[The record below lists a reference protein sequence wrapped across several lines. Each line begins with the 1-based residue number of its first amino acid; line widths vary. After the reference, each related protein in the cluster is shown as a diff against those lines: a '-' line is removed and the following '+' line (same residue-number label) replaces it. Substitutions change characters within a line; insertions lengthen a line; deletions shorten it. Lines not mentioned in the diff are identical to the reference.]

1 MKYLLFVYPCDTEWD
16 SKNDNLHV
24 AGELSTIIKS
34 DEIKYIFGET
44 HSIFHFESEMNQAE
58 LSIYV
63 DLIMEETPTFMYVLC
78 QTSKTITSNM
88 DGKQLNDFLS
98 INKKGR
104 KKKKDNPIV
113 NFFKKTTQEEFSK
126 YTTALMDEQNKKLE
140 DYLSVTTTELTID
153 EILDK
158 IHSKGLDS
166 LTKAER
172 EKLDDY
178 SKNQ

>member
-78 QTSKTITSNM
+78 QTSKPISSNM
-88 DGKQLNDFLS
+88 ESQQLTDFLK

-104 KKKKDNPIV
+104 KRKQKDNPIV
-113 NFFKKTTQEEFSK
+113 NFFKKTTQEQFQS
-126 YTTALMDEQNKKLE
+126 YTADLLKEQNKSIE
-140 DYLSVTTTELTID
+140 DYLSVTSILSID
-153 EILDK
+153 EILEK
-158 IHSKGLDS
+158 IHSKGIDS

-172 EKLDDY
+172 QKLDDY